1 MPILDRRSVYHQDPT
16 FSVHGPSIQLGC
28 DNFLA
33 LRVLYPVLSGMD
45 ELSLLL
51 LASIDCSDLKR
62 NTCNVSGDAQ
72 FG

>member
-1 MPILDRRSVYHQDPT
+1 MPILNRRSVYHQDLT
-16 FSVHGPSIQLGC
+16 FCVPSPAIQLGRDC
-28 DNFLA
+28 FLA

-62 NTCNVSGDAQ
+62 NTCKVLGDA
-72 FG
+72 